1 MSQTLFNIG
10 GIDLAPCEV
19 RMFTGILDTT
29 DHIYA
34 PEDEPDDLT
43 RQTLDILVLEGLI
56 ERFRTA
62 DGAWLDAWG
71 ITDEAIRWVSEPEV
85 SADIELAKGLNELVR
100 GLDIS
105 LTEKA

>member
-10 GIDLAPCEV
+10 GCELAPCEV

-56 ERFRTA
+56 ERFQTPG
-62 DGAWLDAWG
+62 GAWLDVWG
-71 ITDEAIRWVSEPEV
+71 ITEGAIEWLTEPEV
-85 SADIELAKGLNELVR
+85 QADIELARGLNELVR
-100 GLDIS
+100 GLDI
-105 LTEKA
+105 